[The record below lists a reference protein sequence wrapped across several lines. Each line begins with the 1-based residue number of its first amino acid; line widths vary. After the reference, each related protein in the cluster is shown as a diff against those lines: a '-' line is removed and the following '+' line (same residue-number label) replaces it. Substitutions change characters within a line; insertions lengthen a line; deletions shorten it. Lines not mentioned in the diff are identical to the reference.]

1 MTNSTNSPIKT
12 QIRNIDGLAI
22 RYTESE
28 RRDVSAI
35 LLSPW
40 PESLF
45 TFEQMWQRLAKHA
58 HLVAIDLP
66 GFGHS
71 ERPRR

>member
-1 MTNSTNSPIKT
+1 M
-12 QIRNIDGLAI
+12 
-22 RYTESE
+22 
-28 RRDVSAI
+28 

-45 TFEQMWQRLAKHA
+45 AFQPMWSRLADHA

-66 GFGHS
+66 GFGQS
-71 ERPRR
+71 ERRDSLLAPEIDETL